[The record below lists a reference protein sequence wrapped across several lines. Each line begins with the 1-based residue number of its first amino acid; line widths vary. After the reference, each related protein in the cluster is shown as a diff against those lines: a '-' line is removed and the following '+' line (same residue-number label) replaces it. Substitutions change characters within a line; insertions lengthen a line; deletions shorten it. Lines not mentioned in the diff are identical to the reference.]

1 MKARVKQIEMSIPT
15 YGVGKEE
22 KLPMFFEKRV
32 YQGSSGRVYPNP
44 VTEKISDEKSDRKYI
59 AVVLENDWLKVVVL
73 PELGGRIYS
82 AYDKKTDYDF
92 VYRNRVIKPALV
104 GLLGPW
110 VSGGIEFNWPQHHRP
125 TTFKSVPFKTER
137 QKDGACV
144 YVGETEGMFGLKQ
157 VTRIKLYDDAAF
169 IEIATD
175 VYNGGALPQTFLWWA
190 NPAYA
195 VNNDTVTV
203 MPPDVNAVMD
213 HGKRAVST
221 FPIATG
227 EYYKMD
233 YSRGVDISRYKNI
246 PVPTSFMAY
255 KSEFDFIGG
264 YDYGRKAGL
273 LHVADHR
280 IAPGK
285 KQWTWG
291 CGDFGKAWD
300 DNLTDEDGP
309 YVELMTGCFTDN
321 QPDFTFIQPREK
333 KSFTQYFMPYAKVG
347 KISNAN
353 KDMCFGVE
361 NGVLTV
367 YASRRIK
374 GVLRIS
380 DEKNMRQEALDL
392 LPEDTLEI
400 EGVSENAD
408 IFAEYEGGQL
418 EFSPEKV
425 KKFPVPSPAT
435 ACPPPEQCENCRSLL
450 LFGRHIEQYRHATRR
465 AEDYYE
471 EGLRRE
477 PDNAELNTAYGLLLL
492 RRGEYEE
499 SLKYS
504 LAAID
509 ALTVKNGNPRDTECY
524 YNAGVAFFKLNDA
537 ERARD
542 MFAKCLWGDNGHRA
556 LACLVCVELRDGKA
570 AKAREYA
577 EACARGDL
585 TDLRALNALARIY
598 RDCGEI
604 AQAQKIERYILKRDP
619 LNAEAAYA
627 AGRAEML
634 SKLTAA
640 EARITAGYMF
650 DEGRY
655 GYARGFLREYRRLS
669 GADDT
674 MTLLVEAYAEK
685 MCGGEYKPLLKAA
698 ECASTPSFARGLAE
712 REVCQ
717 AFAEESFAAVYQL
730 GNEEYDASNYCL
742 AAKCWQKA
750 LELKDDFAPAKRALA
765 LYYFNKKGEK
775 ERALDLMKQAFEEDK
790 GSRMLFELVGLYR
803 TLGMDVFGLLA
814 AHPNLVA
821 ERDDLYAEYCGCL
834 VRKDESARALQMLLE
849 RKFHPW
855 EGGEGKVTGIYKK
868 ANIALAEACADKGD
882 IKECR
887 KYLRNCLVFPRNLG
901 EGKLALDGDNDVHY
915 LLGKYSAKA
924 GDTAAAEREYRL
936 ATCGDMRVADMN
948 YYNDNPV
955 EYIFYAALAYIELG
969 EPQKAQEIA
978 ASFDMYCEKHKDDRA
993 EIDYFAVSLPD
1004 MLVWEQDIAAKN
1016 AAFIAK
1022 VKALAEKIREALC
1035 SR

>member
-1 MKARVKQIEMSIPT
+1 MKARVKQVKMNIPT
-15 YGVGKEE
+15 YGVGNEE

-44 VTEKISDEKSDRKYI
+44 VTEKICDEKADREYD

-125 TTFKSVPFKTER
+125 TTFKAVPFKIER

-157 VTRIKLYDDAAF
+157 VTRIKLYDDAAY

-195 VNNDTVTV
+195 VNENTATI

-264 YDYGRKAGL
+264 YDYGKRAGL

-280 IAPGK
+280 ISPGK

-347 KISNAN
+347 RIFNAN
-353 KDMCFGVE
+353 KDICFGTE

-380 DEKNMRQEALDL
+380 DGKNKSEAALDL

-400 EGVSENAD
+400 DGVSENAD
-408 IFAEYEGGQL
+408 ISAEYEGGKL
-418 EFSPEKV
+418 EFSPKKV

-435 ACPPPEQCENCRSLL
+435 A
-450 LFGRHIEQYRHATRR
+450 IEQYRHATRR

-492 RRGEYEE
+492 RRGRHEE

-524 YNAGVAFFKLNDA
+524 YNAGVAFFKLHEG

-556 LACLVCVELRDGKA
+556 LAYLVCLELKDGNTS
-570 AKAREYA
+570 KAREYA
-577 EACARGDL
+577 EECVRGDL
-585 TDLRALNALARIY
+585 ADLRALNALARIY
-598 RDCGEI
+598 RDCGEN
-604 AQAQKIERYILKRDP
+604 ARAQKTERYILKCDP
-619 LNAEAAYA
+619 LNAEASFA
-627 AGRAEML
+627 ARHEDIL
-634 SKLTAA
+634 SKLTSA
-640 EARITAGYMF
+640 EARITAGYLF

-655 GYARGFLREYRRLS
+655 GYARDFLREYRRQS
-669 GADDT
+669 GADDA

-685 MCGGEYKPLLKAA
+685 MCGGEYKSLLKAA
-698 ECASTPSFARGLAE
+698 ECAPTPSFARGLTE

-717 AFAEESFAAVYQL
+717 SFAAESFAAAYQS

-742 AAKCWQKA
+742 AAEYWQKA
-750 LELKDDFAPAKRALA
+750 LELKEDFAPAKRALA

-775 ERALDLMKQAFEEDK
+775 ERALELMAQAFDEDK

-803 TLGMDVFGLLA
+803 TLGKDVFELLD
-814 AHPNLVA
+814 AHTDLVA

-834 VRKDESARALQMLLE
+834 VQKGESERALQMLLE

-868 ANIALAEACADKGD
+868 ANIALAEACANSGDTKGCL
-882 IKECR
+882 KH
-887 KYLRNCLVFPRNLG
+887 LRDCLAFPRNLG
-901 EGKLALDGDNDVHY
+901 EGKLALDFDNDVHY
-915 LLGKYSAKA
+915 LLGKCLAKT
-924 GDTAAAEREYRL
+924 GDAAAAEREYRL
-936 ATCGDMRVADMN
+936 ATRGDMRVADMN

-955 EYIFYAALAYIELG
+955 EYIFYAALAHIELG
-969 EPQKAQEIA
+969 ERQEAQEIA
-978 ASFDMYCEKHKDDRA
+978 ASFDLYCEKHKDDRA

-1022 VKALAEKIREALC
+1022 VKTLAEKIREALC